1 MTWGS
6 QGKKKKKSIGRG
18 LQICLT
24 NLALLDACVDGV
36 EKVGPVLITFGQLS
50 ELFPQ
55 QLAFVVAHHPFKGWV
70 DVL

>member
-1 MTWGS
+1 MQS
-6 QGKKKKKSIGRG
+6 S
-18 LQICLT
+18 LT
-24 NLALLDACVDGV
+24 DLALPDAGVDGV
-36 EKVGPVLITFGQLS
+36 EKVGPVLITFGQLG

>member
-1 MTWGS
+1 M
-6 QGKKKKKSIGRG
+6 
-18 LQICLT
+18 QICLT